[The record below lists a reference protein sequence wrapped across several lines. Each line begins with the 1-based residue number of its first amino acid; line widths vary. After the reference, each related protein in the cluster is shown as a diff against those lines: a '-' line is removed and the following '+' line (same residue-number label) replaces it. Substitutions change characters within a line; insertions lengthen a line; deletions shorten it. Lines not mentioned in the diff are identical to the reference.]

1 MIYHHIVKRLE
12 SSTNYSSFLYCSA
25 HLSDHVGA
33 LSWKNRTIRVI
44 IDVFPLLNMQP
55 NWSFSL
61 IVSLFLT
68 CWLPVFCVK
77 NNARIKAYIHSASK
91 KKETPVHI
99 CFSYFNV
106 ESIFCLYL
114 LDIGWCLCLYVL
126 DIFMIPLLTLFKM
139 GLFGAAHGWGGGAKR
154 PSLPEI
160 S

>member
-33 LSWKNRTIRVI
+33 LSWKNRTVRVI

-55 NWSFSL
+55 NLSFSL

-77 NNARIKAYIHSASK
+77 NNARIKDIYTLLQKKRKHLYIFVFRILTSNQFFAYIFWILDDVFAYMFW
-91 KKETPVHI
+91 I
-99 CFSYFNV
+99 YLWF
-106 ESIFCLYL
+106 LY
-114 LDIGWCLCLYVL
+114 
-126 DIFMIPLLTLFKM
+126 
-139 GLFGAAHGWGGGAKR
+139 
-154 PSLPEI
+154 
-160 S
+160 

>member
-33 LSWKNRTIRVI
+33 LSWKNRTVRVI

-55 NWSFSL
+55 NLSFSL

-77 NNARIKAYIHSASK
+77 NNARIKDIYTLLQKKRKHLYIFVFRILTSNQFFAYIFWILDDVFAYMFW
-91 KKETPVHI
+91 I
-99 CFSYFNV
+99 
-106 ESIFCLYL
+106 YL
-114 LDIGWCLCLYVL
+114 
-126 DIFMIPLLTLFKM
+126 
-139 GLFGAAHGWGGGAKR
+139 
-154 PSLPEI
+154 
-160 S
+160 

>member
-33 LSWKNRTIRVI
+33 LSWKNRTVRVI

-55 NWSFSL
+55 NLSFSL

-91 KKETPVHI
+91 KRKHL
-99 CFSYFNV
+99 Y
-106 ESIFCLYL
+106 IFVFRILTSNQFFAYIFWILDDVFAYMFWIYL
-114 LDIGWCLCLYVL
+114 
-126 DIFMIPLLTLFKM
+126 
-139 GLFGAAHGWGGGAKR
+139 
-154 PSLPEI
+154 
-160 S
+160 